1 MSAGASARRPA
12 RSTRSSSRARAGLAH
27 SSSPDS
33 SARNDDYR
41 RFGPGE
47 TITLVD
53 HRGAGI
59 VRRWWVT
66 IAPRNSVPLQRQL
79 IVRCYWDDEAT
90 PSVEVPL
97 SDFFGVGFGE
107 WRDYVSMPSNMT
119 SGGYNGYWPMP
130 FRRRA
135 RITVENRSNAVV
147 DRFYFNVA
155 VEAYDA
161 LPDST
166 LYFHAQFRRAATTPG
181 RPLVLLEAEG
191 RGHYAGTL

>member
-33 SARNDDYR
+33 SARNDDFR

-66 IAPRNSVPLQRQL
+66 IAPRNSVELQRQL
-79 IVRCYWDDEAT
+79 IVRCYWVDETA

-97 SDFFGVGFGE
+97 SEFCGAGFGKGLGGVP
-107 WRDYVSMPSNMT
+107 RPANIPSDDADA
-119 SGGYNGYWPMP
+119 PC
-130 FRRRA
+130 RR
-135 RITVENRSNAVV
+135 
-147 DRFYFNVA
+147 
-155 VEAYDA
+155 
-161 LPDST
+161 P
-166 LYFHAQFRRAATTPG
+166 
-181 RPLVLLEAEG
+181 
-191 RGHYAGTL
+191 